1 MKRGGRRGEKCDKR
15 WEMGDERQK
24 TGGERL
30 ESRDGRREKGD
41 ENWKTGDGLTR

>member
-1 MKRGGRRGEKCDKR
+1 
-15 WEMGDERQK
+15 MGDERQK